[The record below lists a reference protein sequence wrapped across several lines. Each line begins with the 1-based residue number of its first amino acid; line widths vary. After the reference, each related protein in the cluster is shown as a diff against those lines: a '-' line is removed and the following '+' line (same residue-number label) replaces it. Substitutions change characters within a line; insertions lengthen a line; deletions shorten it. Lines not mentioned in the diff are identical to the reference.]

1 MSHLTG
7 AETAL
12 LSVSVG
18 GGIALLS
25 NWLGQRTAARSARA
39 DARSLAIQETLAAAD
54 DLLFGVNNFRIV
66 RGRRLTRALATGM
79 QRSNEDYA
87 KLPQGSNLTAA
98 QKLAMAVL
106 TLTEVAAAGGLF
118 DQEIERD
125 AAQYQAMVGPP
136 RQRLNAAV
144 SRLRTDSDRGLA
156 GAADR
161 LALAGAK
168 FADGA
173 SSGSRQYKH
182 LKTTYERRLSE
193 VRKAA
198 EARRRRGLL
207 RRRSR

>member
-1 MSHLTG
+1 VSHLTG

-12 LSVSVG
+12 LSAGVG

-25 NWLGQRTAARSARA
+25 NWLGQRTAARNARA
-39 DARSLAIQETLAAAD
+39 DARSLATQETLAAAD
-54 DLLFGVNNFRIV
+54 DLLFGVQNFRIV
-66 RGRRLTRALATGM
+66 RGPRLIRGLATGM
-79 QRSNEDYA
+79 QRSNIDYA
-87 KLPQGSNLTAA
+87 KLPEGSNLTFA
-98 QKLAMAVL
+98 QKLAMAL
-106 TLTEVAAAGGLF
+106 ITLMGAAAADGLF
-118 DQEIERD
+118 DQEMERN

-173 SSGSRQYKH
+173 SSGPLRYKQ
-182 LKTTYERRLSE
+182 LKGTYERRVSE
-193 VRKAA
+193 FRKAA
-198 EARRRRGLL
+198 EPRRKRRLL